1 MRKFILH
8 LQSAVAVLFVSA
20 LFTAC
25 TSSDD
30 YLDQGRALL
39 REGKSREA
47 LAALNQAVEADAENA
62 DAFNTRGVAYF
73 ELKEY
78 SNALLDY
85 EQALKLNP
93 TFYRPYYNRALL
105 KTTQGD
111 VQAALSDYSEAI
123 RLAPDTA
130 KTATSETYLNRGQL
144 FALQGQTQPALT
156 DFDQSIKL
164 NPRNALA
171 LYNRGNLRFNQK
183 DLTGAL
189 ADFQACIAI
198 DPTFGKAF
206 YGLGLAQILADQ
218 RDAACLS
225 LQQAQKLNYPD
236 AANAIAAYC
245 K

>member
-1 MRKFILH
+1 MRTLQFFIVHCSL
-8 LQSAVAVLFVSA
+8 LLVL
-20 LFTAC
+20 AC

-47 LAALNQAVEADAENA
+47 LAPLNQAVEADADNA
-62 DAFNTRGVAYF
+62 EAFNTRGVAYF

-78 SNALLDY
+78 NNALLDY
-85 EQALKLNP
+85 EQALKLKP
-93 TFYRPYYNRALL
+93 DFYRPYYNRALL

-156 DFDQSIKL
+156 DFDQSIRL
-164 NPRNALA
+164 NSRNALA

-183 DLTGAL
+183 DLTGSL
-189 ADFQACIAI
+189 ADFQACVAI

-206 YGLGLAQILADQ
+206 YGLGLAQVLANQ

-225 LQQAQKLNYPD
+225 LKQAQKLGYPD
-236 AANAIAAYC
+236 AANAISAYC
-245 K
+245 Q

>member
-1 MRKFILH
+1 MTPMRRFLTFYILH
-8 LQSAVAVLFVSA
+8 
-20 LFTAC
+20 FTFYITFSC
-25 TSSDD
+25 TSSND
-30 YLDQGRALL
+30 YLEQGRKLL

-47 LAALNQAVEADAENA
+47 VQMLNQAVEANA
-62 DAFNTRGVAYF
+62 DNTEALNTRGVAYF

-78 SNALLDY
+78 NNALLDY
-85 EQALKLNP
+85 EQALKVTP
-93 TFYRPYYNRALL
+93 DFYSPYYNRALL

-111 VQAALSDYSEAI
+111 VQGALKDYSDAI

-130 KTATSETYLNRGQL
+130 RLGTSEAFLNRGQL
-144 FALQGQTQPALT
+144 FAAQDQIQPALT

-183 DLTGAL
+183 NLDGAI
-189 ADFQACIAI
+189 ADFQACIAV
-198 DPTFGKAF
+198 DSKFGKAF
-206 YGLGLAQILADQ
+206 YGLGLAQVLANQ

-225 LQQAQKLNYPD
+225 LKQAQKLNYPD
-236 AANAIAAYC
+236 AANAVAAYC